1 MEGNSVRALWSPQGP
16 TGPGKYDKV
25 ALFLKVGD
33 QQAADCVS
41 FPSTDPAPLQ
51 ARVFPSPPREGHLTE
66 T

>member
-1 MEGNSVRALWSPQGP
+1 MWSPWGP

-51 ARVFPSPPREGHLTE
+51 AYVFLSPPREGHLTE